1 MDKASKRSIEEV
13 CEMCCLYPH
22 CGMIECP
29 SQCVSSGHFIDGYR
43 CEEKDIIYI
52 IESRISEIVGDA
64 QPNPTLRAE
73 LRDLI
78 NKLKEE
84 KK

>member
-1 MDKASKRSIEEV
+1 MSKRA
-13 CEMCCLYPH
+13 
-22 CGMIECP
+22 
-29 SQCVSSGHFIDGYR
+29 
-43 CEEKDIIYI
+43 EEKALKAYPVHNIGDPTIPNELDLNGALRRSFQKGYEQAEKDTISI

-78 NKLKEE
+78 NKLK
-84 KK
+84 

>member
-1 MDKASKRSIEEV
+1 
-13 CEMCCLYPH
+13 
-22 CGMIECP
+22 MIECP

-43 CEEKDIIYI
+43 CAEKDIISI
-52 IESRISEIVGDA
+52 IESRISEIMGDA